1 MCAGRKRS
9 LSATLPAE
17 LRQFAD
23 EDCGRGSPQL
33 GYDPHRIGNHP
44 PSPTSPTSLNSD
56 NRPLDS
62 PQCYNLIYSS
72 SPQYGNSV
80 LQDTGSLNGVDFVL
94 QDNRNK
100 NSDDVFRPDT
110 STTEA
115 FPHRDRGV
123 VPQVQLEEPQDS
135 AVVSNVELEAPQ
147 DSSAHPVRPA
157 PPPESSLAQQDP
169 LVTPRQSDSTQ
180 SDSTQSDST
189 QSDSTQSDS
198 TQSDSTQS
206 DSAQSDSTQSEGTQ
220 SDSTQ
225 SDSSPNTHRLAMQ
238 SESNGNDTRPPQE
251 DTAVLEDTD

>member
-1 MCAGRKRS
+1 M
-9 LSATLPAE
+9 
-17 LRQFAD
+17 
-23 EDCGRGSPQL
+23 

-80 LQDTGSLNGVDFVL
+80 LQDTRNLNGVDFVL

-115 FPHRDRGV
+115 FPHQDRGV

-135 AVVSNVELEAPQ
+135 AVVSHVELEAPQ

-169 LVTPRQSDSTQ
+169 LVTLR
-180 SDSTQSDST
+180 
-189 QSDSTQSDS
+189 
-198 TQSDSTQS
+198 QSDSTQS
-206 DSAQSDSTQSEGTQ
+206 DSAQSDSAQSEGTQ

-225 SDSSPNTHRLAMQ
+225 SEGTQSDSAQSDSAQSEGTQSDRSPDTHRPAMR